1 MTGSIAERLRSAAN
15 ELQCEQTNLQFLIDA
30 HRPQVREALLLLLG
44 TLCLCSLP
52 GIGTVVGAAVFAMAV
67 MSWRRASEMDL
78 PYRFGGFGLTR
89 ERALRVVRILARFH
103 DLAARTHRARLQA
116 LVDRRPSRV
125 MAGGVA
131 LMGALMGALIA
142 LPIPPGTVL
151 PGLALIFAGL
161 ALLRRDG
168 LALLL
173 AAGIGLLGT
182 AWPVALAVTAWS
194 SMDAVVLRMIG
205 T

>member
-1 MTGSIAERLRSAAN
+1 MAERLRSAPN
-15 ELQCEQTNLQFLIDA
+15 ELLCEQTNLQFLIDA
-30 HRPQVREALLLLLG
+30 HRPQVREALLVLLG
-44 TLCLCSLP
+44 MLCLCPLP
-52 GIGTVVGAAVFAMAV
+52 GIGTVAGAAVFAMAV

-89 ERALRVVRILARFH
+89 ERALRVLRILARFH
-103 DLAARTHRARLQA
+103 DLAARTHQARLHV
-116 LVDRRPSRV
+116 LVDRLPNRV

-131 LMGALMGALIA
+131 LMGALIA
-142 LPIPPGTVL
+142 LPIPLGNVL
-151 PGLALIFAGL
+151 PGLALIFAGM

>member
-1 MTGSIAERLRSAAN
+1 MAERLRSAAN
-15 ELQCEQTNLQFLIDA
+15 EMQCEQTNLQFLIDA

-67 MSWRRASEMDL
+67 MSWRRAGEMDL

-89 ERALRVVRILARFH
+89 ERALRVLWVLARFH

-116 LVDRRPSRV
+116 LVDRLPNRV

-131 LMGALMGALIA
+131 LMGALIE

-151 PGLALIFAGL
+151 PGLALIFAGM